1 MAGYNGKT
9 KKQKGLIMKREKDIW
24 KKLIS
29 EINSLLEEKGDNY
42 PKMDI
47 LKIKTELL
55 QAIALMH
62 IAQALDNINKK
73 QI

>member
-1 MAGYNGKT
+1 
-9 KKQKGLIMKREKDIW
+9 
-24 KKLIS
+24 
-29 EINSLLEEKGDNY
+29 
-42 PKMDI
+42 MDI